1 VVAITWRPPSAAAE
15 IRWLAVLCLLVC
27 SSGQAHLLNMT
38 EAIAEIDQSG
48 HISISLQLDLLAE
61 YGSAESYF
69 KASLSDPLQAPES
82 EMFMRLAG
90 AIEVLQ
96 EDSRI
101 KLRVT
106 EVQWPAG
113 YDLGDYQNQIAWP
126 KTTVKLTGQL
136 NSNAALAIR
145 FTPAFT
151 FEEPV
156 ALTIRSP
163 VTGKSKSR
171 WLVAGQT
178 SPRFDPGNFA
188 MEATNISLQDSV
200 RQGVDFAVHGFR
212 HIVIGGWDHLLFL
225 LALCLSARSAW
236 QLITRIS
243 LFTLAH
249 TVTLAMASYRLIE
262 LNAYW
267 VELAIIGSIVF
278 VAINS
283 LWQTYRPW
291 KTVDHSDV
299 ALSPSLFDATAV
311 WIFLFGL
318 LHGLGFASSLQALE
332 IPTDHFLISLLGFNL
347 GVEIAQI
354 GFVLVV
360 VCIFRVLDR
369 QRAAQAIRRVL
380 SWLTALVACSWLIM
394 LAVQF

>member
-1 VVAITWRPPSAAAE
+1 
-15 IRWLAVLCLLVC
+15 
-27 SSGQAHLLNMT
+27 MT

-48 HISISLQLDLLAE
+48 HVSMSLQLDLLAE
-61 YGSAESYF
+61 FGSAEDYF
-69 KASLSDPLQAPES
+69 AASLSDSLQAPES
-82 EMFMRLAG
+82 AMFMRLAD

-96 EDSRI
+96 EESHI

-106 EVQWPAG
+106 DVQWPAG

-136 NSNAALAIR
+136 NSNAPVAIR

-163 VTGKSKSR
+163 STGESKSR

-178 SPRFDPGNFA
+178 SPRFDPGSF
-188 MEATNISLQDSV
+188 EIEPTNISLEDSV
-200 RQGVDFAVHGFR
+200 RQGINFAVHGFR

-249 TVTLAMASYRLIE
+249 TATLAMASYRLIE

-267 VELAIIGSIVF
+267 VEIAIVGSIVF

-283 LWQTYRPW
+283 LWQTYRPRR
-291 KTVDHSDV
+291 TSQHSDI

-332 IPTDHFLISLLGFNL
+332 SPTDHFLISLLGFNL

-360 VCIFRVLDR
+360 VGIFAMLDR
-369 QRAAQAIRRVL
+369 QRAAQTIRRVL
-380 SWLTALVACSWLIM
+380 SWLTALVASSWLIM
-394 LAVQF
+394 LAV

>member
-1 VVAITWRPPSAAAE
+1 
-15 IRWLAVLCLLVC
+15 
-27 SSGQAHLLNMT
+27 MT

-61 YGSAESYF
+61 FGSAEAYF
-69 KASLSDPLQAPES
+69 AASLSDSQQAPES

-90 AIEVLQ
+90 AIEVFQ

-101 KLRVT
+101 NLRVT
-106 EVQWPAG
+106 DVQWPAG
-113 YDLGDYQNQIAWP
+113 YDLGDYKAQIAWP

-136 NSNAALAIR
+136 NSNAPLAIR
-145 FTPAFT
+145 FTSAFT

-163 VTGKSKSR
+163 GTGKSKSR

-178 SPRFDPGNFA
+178 SPRFDPGNLEI
-188 MEATNISLQDSV
+188 EATNISLEDSV
-200 RQGVDFAVHGFR
+200 RHGVDFAVHGFR

-236 QLITRIS
+236 QLITRVS

-283 LWQTYRPW
+283 LWQTDSPW
-291 KTVDHSDV
+291 KILHHSDN
-299 ALSPSLFDATAV
+299 ALSLSLFDATAV

-360 VCIFRVLDR
+360 VGIFAVLDR

-394 LAVQF
+394 LAAQF

>member
-1 VVAITWRPPSAAAE
+1 
-15 IRWLAVLCLLVC
+15 
-27 SSGQAHLLNMT
+27 MT

-48 HISISLQLDLLAE
+48 HISVSIQLDLLAE
-61 YGSAESYF
+61 LGSAEAYF
-69 KASLSDPLQAPES
+69 AASLSDSQQAPEA
-82 EMFMRLAG
+82 EMFKKLAG
-90 AIEVLQ
+90 AIEAYQ

-101 KLRVT
+101 DLRVT
-106 EVQWPAG
+106 NVQWPAG
-113 YDLGDYQNQIAWP
+113 YDLGDYKSQIVWP

-136 NSNAALAIR
+136 NSNAPLAIR
-145 FTPAFT
+145 FTSAFI

-156 ALTIRSP
+156 ALTIRSS
-163 VTGKSKSR
+163 VTGKRKSR

-178 SPRFDPGNFA
+178 SPRFDPGNLEI
-188 MEATNISLQDSV
+188 EATNISLEGAV
-200 RQGVDFAVHGFR
+200 RQGADFAAHGFR

-236 QLITRIS
+236 QLIIRIS

-278 VAINS
+278 VAFNS
-283 LWQTYRPW
+283 LWQIYSPW
-291 KTVDHSDV
+291 NTLRHSDTE
-299 ALSPSLFDATAV
+299 LSPGLFDAAAV

-332 IPTDHFLISLLGFNL
+332 IPTDRFLISLLGFNL

-360 VCIFRVLDR
+360 VGIFAVLDR

-380 SWLTALVACSWLIM
+380 SWLTALVACSWLVM
-394 LAVQF
+394 LAV

>member
-1 VVAITWRPPSAAAE
+1 VITWRPPSAATE
-15 IRWLAVLCLLVC
+15 FLWLGVLCLLVC
-27 SSGQAHLLNMT
+27 SSSQAHLLNMT
-38 EAIAEIDQSG
+38 EAIAEIDQGG
-48 HISISLQLDLLAE
+48 HVSMSLQLDLLAE
-61 YGSAESYF
+61 FGSAEAYF
-69 KASLSDPLQAPES
+69 AASLSDSQQAPES

-90 AIEVLQ
+90 AIEVFQ
-96 EDSRI
+96 EDSRMN
-101 KLRVT
+101 LRVT
-106 EVQWPAG
+106 DVQWPAG
-113 YDLGDYQNQIAWP
+113 YDLGDYKSQIAWP

-136 NSNAALAIR
+136 KSNAPLAIR
-145 FTPAFT
+145 FTSAFT

-156 ALTIRSP
+156 ALTIRSSGS
-163 VTGKSKSR
+163 GKSKSR

-178 SPRFDPGNFA
+178 SPRFDPGNLEI
-188 MEATNISLQDSV
+188 EATNISLQDSL

-283 LWQTYRPW
+283 LWQTYSPW
-291 KTVDHSDV
+291 KNLHHSDT
-299 ALSPSLFDATAV
+299 ASSLSLFDATAV

-360 VCIFRVLDR
+360 VGIFAVLDR

-380 SWLTALVACSWLIM
+380 SWLTALLACSWLIM

>member
-1 VVAITWRPPSAAAE
+1 
-15 IRWLAVLCLLVC
+15 
-27 SSGQAHLLNMT
+27 MT
-38 EAIAEIDQSG
+38 EAIAEIDQNG
-48 HISISLQLDLLAE
+48 HISISIQLDLLVE
-61 YGSAESYF
+61 FGSAEAYF
-69 KASLSDPLQAPES
+69 AASLTDSQQAPES
-82 EMFMRLAG
+82 EMFKRLAD
-90 AIEVLQ
+90 AIEVFQ
-96 EDSRI
+96 QDSSI

-106 EVQWPAG
+106 DVQWPAG
-113 YDLGDYQNQIAWP
+113 YDLGDYQSQIAWP
-126 KTTVKLTGQL
+126 RTTVKLTGQL
-136 NSNAALAIR
+136 NSNVPVAIR

-163 VTGKSKSR
+163 DTGKSKSR

-178 SPRFDPGNFA
+178 SPRFEPGNLEI
-188 MEATNISLQDSV
+188 EATNVSLGDSF

-225 LALCLSARSAW
+225 LALCLSARSTW

-267 VELAIIGSIVF
+267 VELAIVGSIVF
-278 VAINS
+278 VAIDN
-283 LWQTYRPW
+283 LRQTHNAREISQRLL
-291 KTVDHSDV
+291 DS
-299 ALSPSLFDATAV
+299 TAA

-332 IPTDHFLISLLGFNL
+332 IPTDQFLISLLGFNL

-354 GFVLVV
+354 GFVLIVV
-360 VCIFRVLDR
+360 GSFAMLDR
-369 QRAAQAIRRVL
+369 QRPAQLIRRVL

-394 LAVQF
+394 LAVPLQTLR

>member
-1 VVAITWRPPSAAAE
+1 
-15 IRWLAVLCLLVC
+15 
-27 SSGQAHLLNMT
+27 MT

-61 YGSAESYF
+61 FGSAEAYF
-69 KASLSDPLQAPES
+69 AASLSDSRQAPDS
-82 EMFMRLAG
+82 EMFIRLAG

-96 EDSRI
+96 EDSNI

-106 EVQWPAG
+106 GVQWPSG
-113 YDLGDYQNQIAWP
+113 YDLGDYKAQIVWP
-126 KTTVKLTGQL
+126 KTTVKLTGKL
-136 NSNAALAIR
+136 NSNAPLAIR
-145 FTPAFT
+145 FTSAFI

-156 ALTIRSP
+156 ALTMRSP
-163 VTGKSKSR
+163 GTGKSKSR

-178 SPRFDPGNFA
+178 SPRFDPGNLEI
-188 MEATNISLQDSV
+188 EATDISLEDSV

-225 LALCLSARSAW
+225 LALCLSARSAC

-283 LWQTYRPW
+283 LWRTYSPR
-291 KTVDHSDV
+291 KTLHHSDV
-299 ALSPSLFDATAV
+299 AIAPRLFDATAV

-347 GVEIAQI
+347 GVEVAQI

-360 VCIFRVLDR
+360 VGIFAVLDR

-380 SWLTALVACSWLIM
+380 SWLTALVACSWLIV

>member
-1 VVAITWRPPSAAAE
+1 MVAITRRPQSAAVE
-15 IRWLAVLCLLVC
+15 SRWLAVLCLLVC
-27 SSGQAHLLNMT
+27 TSGQAHLLNMS
-38 EAIAEIDQSG
+38 EAIAEVDQSG
-48 HISISLQLDLLAE
+48 HISLSLQLDLLAE
-61 YGSAESYF
+61 LGSAEAYF
-69 KASLSDPLQAPES
+69 RASLSDSQQAPES
-82 EMFMRLAG
+82 EMFMRLAS
-90 AIEVLQ
+90 AIEVVQ

-101 KLRVT
+101 NLRVT
-106 EVQWPAG
+106 DVQWPRG
-113 YDLGDYQNQIAWP
+113 YDLGDYEAQIAWP

-136 NSNAALAIR
+136 NSNAPLAIR
-145 FTPAFT
+145 FTSAFI

-178 SPRFDPGNFA
+178 SPRFDPGNL
-188 MEATNISLQDSV
+188 EIENSNISLQDSV
-200 RQGVDFAVHGFR
+200 RQGVDFSVHGFR

-225 LALCLSARSAW
+225 LALCLSARGAW
-236 QLITRIS
+236 QLIARIS

-249 TVTLAMASYRLIE
+249 TLTLAMASYRLIE

-278 VAINS
+278 VAINN
-283 LWQTYRPW
+283 LWQTYSPW
-291 KTVDHSDV
+291 KTLHPSDI
-299 ALSPSLFDATAV
+299 APSPTLLDATAI

-318 LHGLGFASSLQALE
+318 LHGLGFASSLQAIE

-347 GVEIAQI
+347 GVEVAQI

-360 VCIFRVLDR
+360 VGIFRVLDR
-369 QRAAQAIRRVL
+369 QRAARAIRQAL
-380 SWLTALVACSWLIM
+380 SWLTALVACSWLIV
-394 LAVQF
+394 LAVPF

>member
-1 VVAITWRPPSAAAE
+1 
-15 IRWLAVLCLLVC
+15 
-27 SSGQAHLLNMT
+27 MT

-48 HISISLQLDLLAE
+48 HISVSLQLDLLAE
-61 YGSAESYF
+61 FGSADAYF
-69 KASLSDPLQAPES
+69 AASLTDSQQAPES

-90 AIEVLQ
+90 AIEAFQ

-101 KLRVT
+101 ELRVT
-106 EVQWPAG
+106 DVQWPAG
-113 YDLGDYQNQIAWP
+113 YDLGDYESQIAWP
-126 KTTVKLTGQL
+126 RTTVQLKGQL
-136 NSNAALAIR
+136 NSNAPLAIR
-145 FTPAFT
+145 FTSAFT

-156 ALTIRSP
+156 ALTIRSSS
-163 VTGKSKSR
+163 TGKSKSR

-178 SPRFDPGNFA
+178 SPRFDPGNLEI
-188 MEATNISLQDSV
+188 EATNISLGDSV
-200 RQGVDFAVHGFR
+200 RQGADFAVHGFR

-267 VELAIIGSIVF
+267 VELAIVASIVF
-278 VAINS
+278 VAVNS
-283 LWQTYRPW
+283 LRQTYGPG
-291 KTVDHSDV
+291 KITHQSDT
-299 ALSPSLFDATAV
+299 APSLRLFDATAV

-354 GFVLVV
+354 GFVLIVV
-360 VCIFRVLDR
+360 GIFAVLDR
-369 QRAAQAIRRVL
+369 QRVAQAIRQVL

>member
-1 VVAITWRPPSAAAE
+1 VVAITWKPPSAAAE
-15 IRWLAVLCLLVC
+15 SLWLGVLCLLVC
-27 SSGQAHLLNMT
+27 SSSQAHLLNMT
-38 EAIAEIDQSG
+38 EAIAEIDEGG
-48 HISISLQLDLLAE
+48 HISMSLQLDLLAE
-61 YGSAESYF
+61 FGSAEAYF
-69 KASLSDPLQAPES
+69 AASLSDSLQAPES

-90 AIEVLQ
+90 AIEVFQ

-101 KLRVT
+101 NLRVT
-106 EVQWPAG
+106 DVQWPAG
-113 YDLGDYQNQIAWP
+113 YDLGVYQKKPGGPN
-126 KTTVKLTGQL
+126 TTVKLTAQL
-136 NSNAALAIR
+136 NSNAPVAIR
-145 FTPAFT
+145 FTPAFI

-156 ALTIRSP
+156 ALTIRSQD
-163 VTGKSKSR
+163 TGKSKSR

-178 SPRFDPGNFA
+178 SPRFDPGNL
-188 MEATNISLQDSV
+188 EIEPTNISLEDSV

-225 LALCLSARSAW
+225 LALCLSASSAW

-283 LWQTYRPW
+283 LWQTYSPW
-291 KTVDHSDV
+291 KTLHHSDI

-318 LHGLGFASSLQALE
+318 LHGLGFASSLQALK
-332 IPTDHFLISLLGFNL
+332 IPTDHFLS
-347 GVEIAQI
+347 ACWDSTW
-354 GFVLVV
+354 VL
-360 VCIFRVLDR
+360 R
-369 QRAAQAIRRVL
+369 
-380 SWLTALVACSWLIM
+380 SHK
-394 LAVQF
+394 

>member
-1 VVAITWRPPSAAAE
+1 VVAITRRPKSAADE
-15 IRWLAVLCLLVC
+15 FGWLAVLCLLVC

-48 HISISLQLDLLAE
+48 HISVSLKLDLLAE
-61 YGSAESYF
+61 LGSAEAYF
-69 KASLSDPLQAPES
+69 AASLSDSQQAPEA
-82 EMFMRLAG
+82 EMFKKLAG
-90 AIEVLQ
+90 AIEAYQ

-101 KLRVT
+101 DLRVT
-106 EVQWPAG
+106 NVQWPAG
-113 YDLGDYQNQIAWP
+113 YDLGDYKSQIVWP
-126 KTTVKLTGQL
+126 KTTVTLTGQL
-136 NSNAALAIR
+136 NSNAPLAIR
-145 FTPAFT
+145 FTSAFI

-163 VTGKSKSR
+163 VTGKRKSR

-178 SPRFDPGNFA
+178 SPRFDPGNLEI
-188 MEATNISLQDSV
+188 EATNISLEGAV
-200 RQGVDFAVHGFR
+200 RQGADFAAHGFR

-236 QLITRIS
+236 QLIIRIS

-278 VAINS
+278 VSFNS
-283 LWQTYRPW
+283 LWQIYSPW
-291 KTVDHSDV
+291 NTLRHSDTE
-299 ALSPSLFDATAV
+299 LSPGLFDAAAV

-360 VCIFRVLDR
+360 VGIFAVLDR

-380 SWLTALVACSWLIM
+380 TWLTALVACSWLIM
-394 LAVQF
+394 LAV

>member
-1 VVAITWRPPSAAAE
+1 M
-15 IRWLAVLCLLVC
+15 CLFVC
-27 SSGQAHLLNMT
+27 SSSQAHLLNMT

-61 YGSAESYF
+61 FGSADAYF
-69 KASLSDPLQAPES
+69 TASLSDAQQAPES

-90 AIEVLQ
+90 AIKALQ
-96 EDSRI
+96 KDSII

-106 EVQWPAG
+106 DVQWPVG
-113 YDLGDYQNQIAWP
+113 YDLDDFESQIAWP
-126 KTTVKLTGQL
+126 KTTVKLAGQL
-136 NSNAALAIR
+136 NSNAPIAIR
-145 FTPAFT
+145 FTSAFT

-156 ALTIRSP
+156 ALTMRSP
-163 VTGKSKSR
+163 ATGKSKSR

-178 SPRFDPGNFA
+178 SPRFDPGNL
-188 MEATNISLQDSV
+188 EIETTNISLGDSV
-200 RQGVDFAVHGFR
+200 RQCVDFAMHGFR

-267 VELAIIGSIVF
+267 VERAIVASIVF

-283 LWQTYRPW
+283 LWQTYSPR
-291 KTVDHSDV
+291 KVSQQSDTT
-299 ALSPSLFDATAV
+299 LPLSLFDATAV

-360 VCIFRVLDR
+360 VGIFAALNQ
-369 QRAAQAIRRVL
+369 QRAAQAIRRAL
-380 SWLTALVACSWLIM
+380 SWLTALVACGWLIM
-394 LAVQF
+394 LAVRF